1 MSGRGGAGSRP
12 VRAYDP
18 GDFVVTDLV
27 DDRPYAVSSISVPV
41 FGADGRVVLALNL
54 TGFPVPV
61 AGAEIRRLAAVAR
74 GAAAH
79 VHTSTSRATGRRWG
93 SPESRSR
100 R

>member
-1 MSGRGGAGSRP
+1 MFDDLLGDGRGAVGSRP

-27 DDRPYAVSSISVPV
+27 DDRPYAVSSISAPV
-41 FGADGRVVLALNL
+41 FDADAAVVLALNL

-61 AGAEIRRLAAVAR
+61 AGAEIRRLAAIAR

-79 VHTSTSRATGRRWG
+79 VHV
-93 SPESRSR
+93 
-100 R
+100 